1 MRAYVQC
8 DKTGKMQSVLG
19 VTGQLSMMYAH
30 AQEHTGM
37 DHGSI
42 GVHWNE

>member
-1 MRAYVQC
+1 MTRQAEWV
-8 DKTGKMQSVLG
+8 MQSVLE
-19 VTGQLSMMYAH
+19 VTVQLSMMYAH

-42 GVHWNE
+42 WVHWNE